1 MFGEMYYFSTI
12 RKYIILFGTLFN
24 DIYIQRSDSS
34 GSVVNEVIKV
44 PLTYGPRDKM
54 LARVQA
60 DPTIS
65 RPFSVEL
72 PLMTFEMKSMR
83 YDGSRKLPTVNRS
96 FAANTTSP
104 NSVVYQYNPVAYNF
118 NFELTILVKN
128 AEDGTKIVEQILP
141 FFTPDWSSKVK
152 LIPELNI
159 EMDIPV
165 ILNDVTLNDNYE
177 GDFSKRRS
185 LVWTLDF
192 TLKGYLY
199 GPVKNRGVIKFA
211 NTNFYVANTQNI
223 TDAIGNTNI
232 TVNIHTQPGLQ
243 ANGAP
248 TSNASLSVPVN
259 EILATDDFGY
269 VIGITE
275 FE

>member
-12 RKYIILFGTLFN
+12 RKYIIVFGTLFN
-24 DIYIQRSDSS
+24 DIYIRRTDST
-34 GSVVNEVIKV
+34 GVTNEIMKV

-83 YDGSRKLPTVNRS
+83 YDGTRKLPTINRS

-104 NSVVYQYNPVAYNF
+104 NSTVYQYNPVAYNF

-165 ILNDVTLNDNYE
+165 ILNDVTLTDNYE

-185 LVWTLDF
+185 LMWTLDF

-211 NTNFYVANTQNI
+211 NTNFYVANTQDI
-223 TDAIGNTNI
+223 RDAIGNTSVS
-232 TVNIHTQPGLQ
+232 VNIHTQPGLQ

-248 TSNASLSVPVN
+248 TSNAALSIPVN